1 MGRHSHK
8 SGFGRG
14 LRSGLFTVLLISL
27 LAIAVGIG
35 VVPKVLDGA
44 ALTVL
49 TGSMEPTYE
58 PGDIVVTVPRD
69 SYAIGDAV
77 TFQPESGKSTLITH
91 RVVAVRQTPEGTGY
105 VTRGDANGADD
116 EPIVAAQ
123 VMGKVIYSVP
133 KLGYVQEFIGTNRGL
148 VTIGVGLALLGYGA
162 FALASGVMDKRLARR
177 TANSSS
183 VASTSTQT
191 RKIV

>member
-8 SGFGRG
+8 SGFGSG

-27 LAIAVGIG
+27 LAIAIGIG
-35 VVPKVLDGA
+35 VIPRAMDGA
-44 ALTVL
+44 SLTVL
-49 TGSMEPTYE
+49 TGSMEPSYE

-77 TFQPESGKSTLITH
+77 TIQPESGKPTLITH
-91 RVVAVRQTPEGTGY
+91 RVVAIRQTPDGTGY

-123 VMGKVIYSVP
+123 VMGTVIYSVP
-133 KLGYVQEFIGTNRGL
+133 KLGYVQEFIGTHRAT
-148 VTIGVGLALLGYGA
+148 VTIGLGLALLGYGA
-162 FALASGVMDKRLARR
+162 FALVSGALDKRRARR
-177 TANSSS
+177 ETDIS
-183 VASTSTQT
+183 VESTSRQR

>member
-27 LAIAVGIG
+27 LAITVGIG
-35 VVPKVLDGA
+35 VIPKAMDGA
-44 ALTVL
+44 SLTVL

-91 RVVAVRQTPEGTGY
+91 RIVAIRQTPDGTGY

-133 KLGYVQEFIGTNRGL
+133 KLGYVQQFIGTNRTS
-148 VTIGVGLALLGYGA
+148 VTIVLGLALLGYGA
-162 FALASGVMDKRLARR
+162 FALVSGALDKRRARR
-177 TANSSS
+177 QTDTS
-183 VASTSTQT
+183 VESTSTQR